1 MSLYQEIVLPS
12 GQKYS
17 QPLGLF
23 IDNEF
28 VHSSNGSTLTS
39 ENPGTGRKIVSVHAA
54 DPSKDV
60 DRAVAAARNA
70 LKTWKSTSLVHKRD
84 LFLQLAQLVQEN
96 ADLLAQVESLDS
108 GKPLESNAKG
118 DVEAV
123 VGTLKYLA
131 GWIDK
136 NGGETFAP
144 SRGKLCYTLH
154 QPLGVV
160 GCIIPFNFPL
170 SMMSWKWTAIATG
183 NTCVFKSAH
192 QTPLSILVFS
202 QLVVKAGF
210 PPGVFNVVS
219 GEGDIVGNALV
230 AHLGVDKI
238 AFTGSTRVGQL
249 VQSNAAVNLKP
260 VTLECGGKSP
270 VMIFEDADMNEA
282 VKWTAFG
289 IFYNMG
295 QICSGTSRCFVQR
308 SKYEEFLAKLVRFVQ
323 ENFPS
328 GAPEDPKAIVGPQI
342 TRDQQ
347 SRVFRYIEGAIA
359 QGSKVALGGL
369 GVPDVIASD
378 ERYKDGFYVRPTI
391 LADVQPH
398 YKIAREEV
406 FGPVF
411 TVGQFE
417 DYEDALKISNDS
429 QYGLGAS
436 IFTQNIGQAHRFADE
451 VESGMVW
458 INSSND
464 LDFHMPFGGVKMSGH
479 GRELGKYGLQNFTNV
494 KAVYL
499 NYSTF

>member
-28 VHSSNGSTLTS
+28 VPSSNGSTLTT
-39 ENPGTGRKIVSVHAA
+39 ENPGTGEVITSVQAA
-54 DPSKDV
+54 DPVKDV
-60 DRAVAAARNA
+60 DRAVKSARNGF
-70 LKTWKSTSLVHKRD
+70 KPWKAVSLVEKRD
-84 LFLQLAQLVQEN
+84 LFLKLAQLVEDN
-96 ADLLAQVESLDS
+96 VDLLSQVESLDS
-108 GKPLESNAKG
+108 GKPIKTNAAG
-118 DVEAV
+118 DVESVSA
-123 VGTLKYLA
+123 TLKYLA

-136 NGGETFAP
+136 TSGDAFSPAK
-144 SRGKLCYTLH
+144 GKLCYTLH

-170 SMMSWKWTAIATG
+170 AMMSWKWTAIAAG
-183 NTCVFKSAH
+183 NTAVFKSAH
-192 QTPLSILVFS
+192 QTPLSILVFA

-219 GEGDIVGNALV
+219 GEGETVGNALV
-230 AHLGVDKI
+230 SHLDVNKI

-249 VQSNAAVNLKP
+249 VQKNAAINLKP

-270 VMIFEDADMNEA
+270 IMVFEDADIDEA
-282 VKWTAFG
+282 VKWAAFG
-289 IFYNMG
+289 IFCNMG

-308 SKYEEFLAKLVRFVQ
+308 SKYNEFLTKLVAYTK
-323 ENFPS
+323 ENFPT
-328 GAPEDPKAIVGPQI
+328 GVPEDPEVVVGPQI

-347 SRVFRYIEGAIA
+347 TRVFNYIDGAVAEGCR
-359 QGSKVALGGL
+359 VVLGGSGL
-369 GVPDVIASD
+369 PETVASD
-378 ERYKDGFYVRPTI
+378 EKHNGGFYASPTI
-391 LADVQPH
+391 LADAEPH
-398 YKIAREEV
+398 FKIAQEEV
-406 FGPVF
+406 FGPVLS
-411 TVGQFE
+411 VGQFD
-417 DYEDALKISNDS
+417 DYEDALKIANDS

-436 IFTQNIGQAHRFADE
+436 VFTQNIAQAHEFADE

-479 GRELGKYGLQNFTNV
+479 GRELGSYGLLNFTNV
-494 KAVYL
+494 KAVYV
-499 NYSTF
+499 NYCKF